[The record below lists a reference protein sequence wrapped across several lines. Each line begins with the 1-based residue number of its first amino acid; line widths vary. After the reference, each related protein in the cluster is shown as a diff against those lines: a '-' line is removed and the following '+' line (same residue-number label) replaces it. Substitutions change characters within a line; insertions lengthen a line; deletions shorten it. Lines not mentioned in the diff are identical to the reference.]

1 MKPKMKLNNN
11 YDKRGWLLLLVPAI
25 AIGHYPEGWQIAASW
40 LLWEIEIDFLK
51 SESV

>member
-1 MKPKMKLNNN
+1 MKIRINNN

-51 SESV
+51 KEEV